1 MATVVEDVG
10 AILTAAGVC
19 TTGATSTGWT
29 LKYRDL
35 EPTPAQM
42 VAVIPSGGLDGEQ
55 LVELDYPSV
64 QVLIRGSS
72 VASSGLEAKV
82 AAVNAALHLYSGTVN
97 GRVYVNIA
105 RKGDVL
111 WAGRDQNQRP
121 IYSLNF
127 GLVRSRTT

>member
-1 MATVVEDVG
+1 MATFVEEVG
-10 AILTAAGVC
+10 AILTAAAVA

-55 LVELDYPSV
+55 VVELDYPSV
-64 QVLIRGSS
+64 QVLVRGSS
-72 VASSGLEAKV
+72 AAGSALETQV

-111 WAGRDQNQRP
+111 WLGRDQNQRP
-121 IYSLNF
+121 MYSLNF
-127 GLVRSRTT
+127 GCTRSRTT